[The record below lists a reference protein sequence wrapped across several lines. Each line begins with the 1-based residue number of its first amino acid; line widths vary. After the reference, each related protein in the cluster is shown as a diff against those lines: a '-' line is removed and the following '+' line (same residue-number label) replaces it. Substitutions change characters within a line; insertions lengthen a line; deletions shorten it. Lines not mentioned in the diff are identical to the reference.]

1 MISYALALLCGVLLL
16 CADQLT
22 KYYISANFVLGESHE
37 FLKGFIDLTYIHNRG
52 GAWGMLYGRTYIL
65 LPVTLAIMAF
75 CVLFYVKY
83 GKKNRLLLW
92 AISLVMSGGIG
103 NMIDRV
109 FRDGNVVDFLH
120 FEFFPSFPV
129 FNVADCAIVVGA
141 GLLILYFILDAVK
154 EERLKKEKGISE
166 HSGGEN

>member
-1 MISYALALLCGVLLL
+1 M
-16 CADQLT
+16 T
-22 KYYISANFVLGESHE
+22 
-37 FLKGFIDLTYIHNRG
+37 
-52 GAWGMLYGRTYIL
+52 
-65 LPVTLAIMAF
+65 
-75 CVLFYVKY
+75 
-83 GKKNRLLLW
+83 
-92 AISLVMSGGIG
+92 
-103 NMIDRV
+103 DRV

-166 HSGGEN
+166 RRDGEN